1 MSDQGQTSGGGITG
15 VIQGLI
21 DAIVRLYNW
30 LYKGLERTVYMGVQY
45 TYPKRFVTPLG
56 YLGVLTG
63 ITFLVLGITGG
74 LLMIYY
80 QPTLTGCGSLTC
92 AFASI
97 ERINDS
103 VPFGWLLRN
112 IHYTASNAMVLLAVL
127 HMYYQY
133 FSGRF
138 KIKNEV
144 LWVTGVI
151 LGIIT
156 GVEAYSG
163 YDLLFNQRAG
173 LAIEIGSSLANASP
187 IIGGTLR
194 LSVFGAGFSD
204 FVLRLY
210 AGHVFILPMI
220 MLILVFWHFPRYL
233 VFDLPVISTVVGG
246 LFVIAAIFPVA
257 YQPGPYNPGNG
268 QITIPEWYITG
279 IYALIRTEFDKFV
292 MGGLMPALLFLMA
305 LVVPFVDTSK
315 KLNWKDRPFFTA
327 IGITSIAQIVITT
340 AWGFYVNPNPNPS
353 CVVNGAATSGTL
365 CRLFVD
371 PVLYFSSMLGVTL
384 LSFVGTYAFLRYL
397 KAKERVRRATSPLGP
412 LLTKK
417 WVYITFTL
425 LILAQVALAGLALL
439 SIFGFHQVV
448 GNVTIDIAGGL
459 KSMTLFDTG
468 AILVTFGVVVH
479 LYRYSQSLPF

>member
-1 MSDQGQTSGGGITG
+1 LSQPPQKRN
-15 VIQGLI
+15 VISE
-21 DAIVRLYNW
+21 LYHW
-30 LYKGLERTVYMGVQY
+30 LVDGLERTVFVGVQY
-45 TYPKRFVTPLG
+45 TFPKRFVSPLA

-63 ITFLVLGITGG
+63 ITFLALGITGG

-80 QPTLTGCGSLTC
+80 QPTLTGCGSITC

-97 ERINDS
+97 DRINNS

-151 LGIIT
+151 FGIIT
-156 GVEAYSG
+156 GVEAFSG

-173 LAIEIGSSLANASP
+173 LAIEIGASLANASP
-187 IIGGTLR
+187 VVGGALR
-194 LSVFGAGFSD
+194 LATFGASFSD

-210 AGHVFILPMI
+210 AAHVFILPMF
-220 MLILVFWHFPRYL
+220 MLILVFIHFPRYL
-233 VFDLPVISTVVGG
+233 VFDLPVISTLMGG

-257 YQPGPYNPGNG
+257 VGLPYSSSNP
-268 QITIPEWYITG
+268 QLTIPEWYITG
-279 IYALIRTEFDKFV
+279 IYALLRTEFDKFV

-327 IGITSIAQIVITT
+327 LGITSISQILITT
-340 AWGFYVNPNPNPS
+340 GWGFYINPD
-353 CVVNGAATSGTL
+353 TSLPTL
-365 CRLFVD
+365 TRLFVD
-371 PVLYFSSMLGVTL
+371 PVVYFSSMLGVTV
-384 LSFVGTYAFLRYL
+384 LSFALTYAFLRYL
-397 KAKERVRRATSPLGP
+397 KAKERVRKAVSPMSPL
-412 LLTKK
+412 LSKK
-417 WVYITFTL
+417 WVSIIFIML
-425 LILAQVALAGLALL
+425 VGAQLALNFFAWTAAL
-439 SIFGFHQVV
+439 SSL
-448 GNVTIDIAGGL
+448 NA
-459 KSMTLFDTG
+459 MALFDAG
-468 AILVTFGVVVH
+468 SVFITFGVIAH

>member
-1 MSDQGQTSGGGITG
+1 MSQQPKGNVVS
-15 VIQGLI
+15 
-21 DAIVRLYNW
+21 RLYKWIVN
-30 LYKGLERTVYMGVQY
+30 GLERTVYMGIQY
-45 TYPKRFVTPLG
+45 TYPKRFVSPLG

-63 ITFLVLGITGG
+63 IVFLVLGVTGG

-80 QPTLTGCGSLTC
+80 QPTLSGCGNITC
-92 AFASI
+92 AFGSI
-97 ERINDS
+97 ERINNS

-138 KIKNEV
+138 KIKNEI

-156 GVEAYSG
+156 GLEAFSG

-187 IIGGTLR
+187 LVGGTIR
-194 LSVFGAGFSD
+194 LATFGAGFTD

-210 AGHVFILPMI
+210 AAHVFILPMV
-220 MLILVFWHFPRYL
+220 MLILVFIHFPRYL

-246 LFVIAAIFPVA
+246 LFLIAAIFPVA
-257 YQPGPYNPGNG
+257 VGIGYSPSNP
-268 QITIPEWYITG
+268 QLTIPEWYLTG
-279 IYALIRTEFDKFV
+279 IYALLRTEFDKFV

-327 IGITSIAQIVITT
+327 LGITTIAQILITT
-340 AWGFYVNPNPNPS
+340 AWGFYINPD
-353 CVVNGAATSGTL
+353 TSLPTL
-365 CRLFVD
+365 SRLFVN
-371 PVLYFSSMLGVTL
+371 PELYFSSMLGVTV
-384 LSFVGTYAFLRYL
+384 LSFVLTYAFLRYL
-397 KAKERVRRATSPLGP
+397 KNKERVRRASAPMSPQ
-412 LLTKK
+412 LTKR
-417 WVYITFTL
+417 WVFIIFL
-425 LILAQVALAGLALL
+425 MLVGAQLALNFFAWTAAL
-439 SIFGFHQVV
+439 T
-448 GNVTIDIAGGL
+448 NLNAL
-459 KSMTLFDTG
+459 TLFDTG
-468 AILVTFGVVVH
+468 AILVTFGVIAH

>member
-1 MSDQGQTSGGGITG
+1 LSKEEEKGGN
-15 VIQGLI
+15 VV
-21 DAIVRLYNW
+21 VRFYRWLYN
-30 LYKGLERTVYMGVQY
+30 GLERTVYMGVQY
-45 TYPKRFVTPLG
+45 TYPRRFVSPLG

-63 ITFLVLGITGG
+63 IVFLVLGITGG
-74 LLMIYY
+74 LLMVYY
-80 QPTLTGCGSLTC
+80 QPTLSGCGSLTC
-92 AFASI
+92 AFGSI
-97 ERINDS
+97 ERINDQ

-144 LWVTGVI
+144 LWVTGII

-187 IIGGTLR
+187 LIGGTLR
-194 LSVFGAGFSD
+194 LSLFGAGFTD

-210 AGHVFILPMI
+210 AAHVFILPMF

-246 LFVIAAIFPVA
+246 LFIVAALFPVA
-257 YQPGPYNPGNG
+257 VGIGYSPSNP
-268 QITIPEWYITG
+268 QLTIPEWYLTG
-279 IYALIRTEFDKFV
+279 IYALLRTEFDKFV

-327 IGITSIAQIVITT
+327 LGITTIAQIVITT
-340 AWGFYVNPNPNPS
+340 AWGFYINPD
-353 CVVNGAATSGTL
+353 TSLPTL
-365 CRLFVD
+365 ARLFVD
-371 PVLYFSSMLGVTL
+371 PVLYFSSMLGVTVL
-384 LSFVGTYAFLRYL
+384 CFVGTYAFLRYL
-397 KAKERVRRATSPLGP
+397 KAKERVRKATAPMGP
-412 LLTKK
+412 LLTRK
-417 WVYITFTL
+417 WVYIVFLL
-425 LILAQVALAGLALL
+425 LILAQVAVNGLAAQAVA
-439 SIFGFHQVV
+439 S
-448 GNVTIDIAGGL
+448 GL
-459 KSMTLFDTG
+459 RNMALFDTG
-468 AILVTFGVVVH
+468 AILVTFGVIVH

>member
-1 MSDQGQTSGGGITG
+1 MSQQKEQDNVVS
-15 VIQGLI
+15 
-21 DAIVRLYNW
+21 RLYQWIKN
-30 LYKGLERTVYMGVQY
+30 GLDRTVYMGIQY
-45 TYPKRFVTPLG
+45 TYPKRFVSPLG

-63 ITFLVLGITGG
+63 IVFLLLGVTGG

-80 QPTLTGCGSLTC
+80 QPTLSGCGSLTC

-97 ERINDS
+97 ERINNT

-156 GVEAYSG
+156 GVEAFTG

-187 IIGGTLR
+187 LVGGTLR
-194 LSVFGAGFSD
+194 LATFGAGFTD

-210 AGHVFILPMI
+210 AAHVFILPMF
-220 MLILVFWHFPRYL
+220 MLILVFIHFPRYL

-246 LFVIAAIFPVA
+246 LFLVASIFPVA
-257 YQPGPYNPGNG
+257 VGIAYSPSNP
-268 QITIPEWYITG
+268 QLTIPEWYITG
-279 IYALIRTEFDKFV
+279 IYALLRTEFDKFV

-327 IGITSIAQIVITT
+327 LGITSIAQILITT
-340 AWGFYVNPNPNPS
+340 AWGFYINPD
-353 CVVNGAATSGTL
+353 TSLPTL
-365 CRLFVD
+365 SRLFID
-371 PVLYFSSMLGVTL
+371 PALYFSSMLGVTV
-384 LSFVGTYAFLRYL
+384 LSFAITYAFLRYL
-397 KAKERVRRATSPLGP
+397 KAKERVRKAVAPMSP

-417 WVYITFTL
+417 WVFIIFL
-425 LILAQVALAGLALL
+425 MLVGAQLALNFFAWTAAL
-439 SIFGFHQVV
+439 TDL
-448 GNVTIDIAGGL
+448 NA
-459 KSMTLFDTG
+459 MTLFDVG
-468 AILVTFGVVVH
+468 AILVTFGVIVH

>member
-1 MSDQGQTSGGGITG
+1 MSKP
-15 VIQGLI
+15 VPKRN
-21 DAIVRLYNW
+21 IVSKLYHW
-30 LYKGLERTVYMGVQY
+30 LVDGLERTVYIGVQY
-45 TYPKRFVTPLG
+45 TFPKRFVSPLA

-63 ITFLVLGITGG
+63 ITFLVLGVTGG

-80 QPTLTGCGSLTC
+80 QPTLAGCGSITC

-144 LWVTGVI
+144 LWVTGII

-156 GVEAYSG
+156 GVEAFSG

-187 IIGGTLR
+187 VVGGALR
-194 LSVFGAGFSD
+194 LATFGAGFTD

-210 AGHVFILPMI
+210 AAHVFILPMV
-220 MLILVFWHFPRYL
+220 MLLLVFIHFPRYL

-246 LFVIAAIFPVA
+246 LFVVAAVFPVA
-257 YQPGPYNPGNG
+257 VGIPYSPSNP
-268 QITIPEWYITG
+268 QLTIPEWYLTG
-279 IYALIRTEFDKFV
+279 IYALLRTEFDKFV

-327 IGITSIAQIVITT
+327 LGITSIAQILITS
-340 AWGFYVNPNPNPS
+340 AWGFYINPD
-353 CVVNGAATSGTL
+353 TSLPTL
-365 CRLFVD
+365 SRLFVD
-371 PVLYFSSMLGVTL
+371 PVLYFSSMLGVTA
-384 LSFVGTYAFLRYL
+384 LSFVLTYAFLRYL
-397 KAKERVRRATSPLGP
+397 KSKERVRKAAAPMTP
-412 LLTKK
+412 LLTKR
-417 WVYITFTL
+417 WVFIIFVL
-425 LILAQVALAGLALL
+425 LIGAQVAVNGFAAQAIASGLRNMA
-439 SIFGFHQVV
+439 
-448 GNVTIDIAGGL
+448 
-459 KSMTLFDTG
+459 LFDSG
-468 AILVTFGVVVH
+468 AILITFGLIAH

>member
-1 MSDQGQTSGGGITG
+1 MSQQPPNRNIISK
-15 VIQGLI
+15 LYHW
-21 DAIVRLYNW
+21 IVD
-30 LYKGLERTVYMGVQY
+30 GLERTVYMGVQY
-45 TYPKRFVTPLG
+45 TYPKRFVSPLG

-63 ITFLVLGITGG
+63 IVFLVLGITGG

-80 QPTLTGCGSLTC
+80 QPTLSGCGSITC

-97 ERINDS
+97 ERINDA
-103 VPFGWLLRN
+103 VPNGWLLRN

-144 LWVTGVI
+144 LWVTGII

-156 GVEAYSG
+156 GVEAFSG

-187 IIGGTLR
+187 VIGGVLR
-194 LSVFGAGFSD
+194 LATFGAGFTD

-210 AGHVFILPMI
+210 AAHVFILPMF
-220 MLILVFWHFPRYL
+220 MLILVFIHFPRYL

-246 LFVIAAIFPVA
+246 LFLVASIFPVA
-257 YQPGPYNPGNG
+257 VGTGYSPSNP
-268 QITIPEWYITG
+268 QLTIPEWYLTG
-279 IYALIRTEFDKFV
+279 IYALLRTEFDKFV

-327 IGITSIAQIVITT
+327 LGITSIAQIIITT
-340 AWGFYVNPNPNPS
+340 AWGFYINPD
-353 CVVNGAATSGTL
+353 TSLPTL
-365 CRLFVD
+365 ARLFVD
-371 PVLYFSSMLGVTL
+371 PVLYFSSMIGVTVL
-384 LSFVGTYAFLRYL
+384 CFLGTYAFLRYL
-397 KAKERVRRATSPLGP
+397 KSKERVRRAAAPSGP

-417 WVYITFTL
+417 WVYIIFLL
-425 LILAQVALAGLALL
+425 LILAQVAINGLAAQAI
-439 SIFGFHQVV
+439 SS
-448 GNVTIDIAGGL
+448 GL
-459 KSMTLFDTG
+459 RNLTLFDTG
-468 AILVTFGVVVH
+468 AILVTFGVIVH

>member
-1 MSDQGQTSGGGITG
+1 MSKPQEKGNVVS
-15 VIQGLI
+15 
-21 DAIVRLYNW
+21 RLYQW
-30 LYKGLERTVYMGVQY
+30 IKDGLDRTVYMGVQY
-45 TYPKRFVTPLG
+45 TYPKRFVSPLG

-63 ITFLVLGITGG
+63 IVFLVLGITGG
-74 LLMIYY
+74 FLMFYY
-80 QPTLTGCGSLTC
+80 QPTLAGCGSLTC

-97 ERINDS
+97 ERINNT

-156 GVEAYSG
+156 GVEAFSG

-187 IIGGTLR
+187 LIGGTLR
-194 LSVFGAGFSD
+194 LSLFGAGFTD

-210 AGHVFILPMI
+210 AVHVFILPMI
-220 MLILVFWHFPRYL
+220 MIILVFVHFPRYL

-246 LFVIAAIFPVA
+246 LFLVAAIFPVA
-257 YQPGPYNPGNG
+257 VGIGYSPSNP
-268 QITIPEWYITG
+268 QLTIPEWYLTG
-279 IYALIRTEFDKFV
+279 IYALLRTEFDKFV

-305 LVVPFVDTSK
+305 IVVPFVDTSK

-327 IGITSIAQIVITT
+327 IGITTIAQILITT
-340 AWGFYVNPNPNPS
+340 GWGFYINPN
-353 CVVNGAATSGTL
+353 TSLPTL
-365 CRLFVD
+365 SRLYVD
-371 PVLYFSSMLGVTL
+371 PALYFSSMLGVTV
-384 LSFVGTYAFLRYL
+384 LSFAFTYAFLRYL
-397 KAKERVRRATSPLGP
+397 KAKERVRRAVAPMGP
-412 LLTKK
+412 LLTRR
-417 WVYITFTL
+417 WVFL
-425 LILAQVALAGLALL
+425 VFLMLVGAQLALNFFAWTAAL
-439 SIFGFHQVV
+439 T
-448 GNVTIDIAGGL
+448 NLNA
-459 KSMTLFDTG
+459 MTLFDVG
-468 AILVTFGVVVH
+468 AILVTFGVIMH

>member
-1 MSDQGQTSGGGITG
+1 MTQQPQSKNIIS
-15 VIQGLI
+15 
-21 DAIVRLYNW
+21 RLYHW
-30 LYKGLERTVYMGVQY
+30 IVDGLERTVYMGVQY
-45 TYPKRFVTPLG
+45 TFPKRFVSPMG

-63 ITFLVLGITGG
+63 ITFLVLGVTGG

-80 QPTLTGCGSLTC
+80 QPTLSGCGSITC

-156 GVEAYSG
+156 GVEAFSG

-187 IIGGTLR
+187 VIGGALR
-194 LSVFGAGFSD
+194 LATFGAGFTD

-210 AGHVFILPMI
+210 AAHVFILPMV
-220 MLILVFWHFPRYL
+220 MLILVFIHFPRYL

-246 LFVIAAIFPVA
+246 LFLVAAIFPVA
-257 YQPGPYNPGNG
+257 VGVGYSPSNP
-268 QITIPEWYITG
+268 QLTIPEWYLTG
-279 IYALIRTEFDKFV
+279 IYALLRTEFDKFV

-305 LVVPFVDTSK
+305 IVVPFVDTSK

-327 IGITSIAQIVITT
+327 LGITTIAQILITS
-340 AWGFYVNPNPNPS
+340 AWGFYINPD
-353 CVVNGAATSGTL
+353 TSLPTL
-365 CRLFVD
+365 ARLFVD
-371 PVLYFSSMLGVTL
+371 PVLYFSSMLGVTVL
-384 LSFVGTYAFLRYL
+384 CFVGTYAFLRYL
-397 KAKERVRRATSPLGP
+397 KSKERVRRATTPIGP
-412 LLTKK
+412 ILTRK
-417 WVYITFTL
+417 WVYIIFLL
-425 LILAQVALAGLALL
+425 LIVAQVAINGLAAQAVA
-439 SIFGFHQVV
+439 S
-448 GNVTIDIAGGL
+448 GL
-459 KSMTLFDTG
+459 RDMALFDTG
-468 AILVTFGVVVH
+468 AILVTFGVIAH

>member
-1 MSDQGQTSGGGITG
+1 MSNPEQKEGNI
-15 VIQGLI
+15 L
-21 DAIVRLYNW
+21 VRLYRW
-30 LYKGLERTVYMGVQY
+30 LYNGLDRTVYMGVQY
-45 TYPKRFVTPLG
+45 TYPRRFVSPLG

-63 ITFLVLGITGG
+63 ITFLVLGVTGG

-80 QPTLTGCGSLTC
+80 QPTLSGCGSLTC

-112 IHYTASNAMVLLAVL
+112 IHYTASNAMVLLAIL

-144 LWVTGVI
+144 LWVTGIV

-156 GVEAYSG
+156 GVEAFSG

-187 IIGGTLR
+187 LIGGTLR
-194 LSVFGAGFSD
+194 LATFGAGFTD

-210 AGHVFILPMI
+210 AAHVFILPMV
-220 MLILVFWHFPRYL
+220 MLILVFVHFPRYL

-246 LFVIAAIFPVA
+246 LFLIAAIFPVSVGIG
-257 YQPGPYNPGNG
+257 YSPSNP
-268 QITIPEWYITG
+268 QLTIPEWYLTG
-279 IYALIRTEFDKFV
+279 IYALLRTEFDKFV

-315 KLNWKDRPFFTA
+315 RLNWKDRPFFTA
-327 IGITSIAQIVITT
+327 LGITTIAQILITT
-340 AWGFYVNPNPNPS
+340 AWGFYINPDTGLP
-353 CVVNGAATSGTL
+353 TL
-365 CRLFVD
+365 SRLFVD
-371 PVLYFSSMLGVTL
+371 PVLYFSSMLAVTV
-384 LSFVGTYAFLRYL
+384 LSFIGTYAFLRYL
-397 KAKERVRRATSPLGP
+397 KSKERIRKAAAPMGP

-417 WVYITFTL
+417 WVFIIFLL
-425 LILAQVALAGLALL
+425 LILAQVAFNGLAAQAVA
-439 SIFGFHQVV
+439 S
-448 GNVTIDIAGGL
+448 GL
-459 KSMTLFDTG
+459 RNMALFDAG
-468 AILVTFGVVVH
+468 AILVTFGVIVH

>member
-1 MSDQGQTSGGGITG
+1 VSKPSEKENVVT
-15 VIQGLI
+15 
-21 DAIVRLYNW
+21 RLYQWIKN
-30 LYKGLERTVYMGVQY
+30 GLERTVYMGIQY
-45 TYPKRFVTPLG
+45 TYPKRFVSPLG

-80 QPTLTGCGSLTC
+80 QPTLSGCGSLTC

-97 ERINDS
+97 ERINNT

-156 GVEAYSG
+156 GVEAFSG

-187 IIGGTLR
+187 LVGGTLR
-194 LSVFGAGFSD
+194 LATFGAGFTD

-210 AGHVFILPMI
+210 AAHVFILPMF
-220 MLILVFWHFPRYL
+220 MLILVFVHFPRYL

-246 LFVIAAIFPVA
+246 LFLVAAIFPVA
-257 YQPGPYNPGNG
+257 VGVGYSPSNP
-268 QITIPEWYITG
+268 QLTIPEWYLTG
-279 IYALIRTEFDKFV
+279 IYALLRTEFDKFV

-305 LVVPFVDTSK
+305 IVVPFVDTSK

-327 IGITSIAQIVITT
+327 LGITTIAQILITT
-340 AWGFYVNPNPNPS
+340 AWGFYINPD
-353 CVVNGAATSGTL
+353 TSLPTL
-365 CRLFVD
+365 SRLFVD
-371 PVLYFSSMLGVTL
+371 PALYFSSMLGVTV
-384 LSFVGTYAFLRYL
+384 LSFAFTYAFLRYL
-397 KAKERVRRATSPLGP
+397 KAKERVRRAVAPMSP

-417 WVYITFTL
+417 WVF
-425 LILAQVALAGLALL
+425 ILFLMLVGAQLALNFFAWTAAL
-439 SIFGFHQVV
+439 S
-448 GNVTIDIAGGL
+448 NLNA
-459 KSMTLFDTG
+459 MTLFDVG
-468 AILVTFGVVVH
+468 AILVTFGVIAH

>member
-1 MSDQGQTSGGGITG
+1 MSKSSEQGNVVS
-15 VIQGLI
+15 
-21 DAIVRLYNW
+21 RLYQW
-30 LYKGLERTVYMGVQY
+30 IKDGLDRTVYMGVQY
-45 TYPKRFVTPLG
+45 TYPKRFVSPLG

-63 ITFLVLGITGG
+63 IVFLVLGITGG

-80 QPTLTGCGSLTC
+80 QPTLSGCANALC

-103 VPFGWLLRN
+103 VPNGWLLRN

-144 LWVTGVI
+144 LWVTGVV

-156 GVEAYSG
+156 GVEAFSG

-187 IIGGTLR
+187 VIGGVLR
-194 LSVFGAGFSD
+194 LATFGASFTD

-210 AGHVFILPMI
+210 AAHVFILPMVMI
-220 MLILVFWHFPRYL
+220 ILVFIHFPRYL

-246 LFVIAAIFPVA
+246 LFLIAALFPVA
-257 YQPGPYNPGNG
+257 VGSQYSASNPSL
-268 QITIPEWYITG
+268 TIPEWYLTG
-279 IYALIRTEFDKFV
+279 IYALLRTEFDKFV

-327 IGITSIAQIVITT
+327 IGITSIAQILITT
-340 AWGFYVNPNPNPS
+340 AWGFYINPIPNPS
-353 CVVNGAATSGTL
+353 CTIGGKAVSGTL

-371 PVLYFSSMLGVTL
+371 PVLYFSSMLGVTVL
-384 LSFVGTYAFLRYL
+384 CFIGTYAFLRYL
-397 KAKERVRRATSPLGP
+397 KQKERVRKAVSPMGP

-417 WVYITFTL
+417 WVFIIFVL
-425 LILAQVALAGLALL
+425 LIVAQVAINGLAAQAI
-439 SIFGFHQVV
+439 SS
-448 GNVTIDIAGGL
+448 GL
-459 KSMTLFDTG
+459 RGMALFDTG
-468 AILVTFGVVVH
+468 AILVTFGVIAH